1 MISSRTVVVV
11 FALAVLGMWFAQPL
25 MSDALA
31 LDTSCEFHESS
42 GYIVYSVTDGASQ
55 EYTAQST
62 VEGDIQLAGTPP
74 SLTGPA
80 DIDSV
85 EVTCLNANGS
95 GNVHLEICALPV
107 CYGIYDLSFKTH
119 SDCTFFEVAFIPSMS
134 GWGLIL
140 LFVALVATGAYV
152 IRRRRVVA

>member
-1 MISSRTVVVV
+1 MIRSRTVVFA
-11 FALAVLGMWFAQPL
+11 FALVVTGMWFAQPL

-31 LDTSCEFHESS
+31 LETDCEFHELS

-55 EYTAQST
+55 EYTAEAS
-62 VEGDIQLAGTPP
+62 VEGDIQLAGAAP
-74 SLTGPA
+74 SLTGPD

-85 EVTCLNANGS
+85 EVICLNGNGS
-95 GNVHLEICALPV
+95 GTVLLEICAAPS
-107 CYGIYDLSFKTH
+107 CYGTYYLNFKTH
-119 SDCTFFEVAFIPSMS
+119 GDCTFFEVPLIPSMTE
-134 GWGLIL
+134 WGLIV